1 MVYLVPFDGSALS
14 EAALV
19 RAREFAEH
27 TGREV
32 IALTVI
38 PPDEEYASERGWA
51 DADGSFDPEEV
62 AARLEAEVADIAPNA
77 TFRWEETET
86 VSTLA
91 STTMD
96 VSRTI
101 RKVAH
106 EVESDVVFIGSENAG
121 RVTAPVTSVGEPV
134 SEDPAYD
141 VFIVRHPD

>member
-14 EAALV
+14 KAALE
-19 RAREFAEH
+19 RARDFADH
-27 TGREV
+27 TGREL

-38 PPDEEYASERGWA
+38 PPDEEYARERDWT
-51 DADGSFDPEEV
+51 DADGTFDPETL

-77 TFRWEETET
+77 TFRWEQTEA

-106 EVESDVVFIGSENAG
+106 DVEADVVFIGSENAG
-121 RVTAPVTSVGEPV
+121 RVAAPVTSVGEPV

>member
-19 RAREFAEH
+19 RAREFANH
-27 TGREV
+27 TGREL

-38 PPDEEYASERGWA
+38 PSDEEYAGERDWL
-51 DADGSFDPEEV
+51 DSDGSFDPAEIAE
-62 AARLEAEVADIAPNA
+62 RLEAHVAEIAPNA
-77 TFRWEETET
+77 TFRWEETES
-86 VSTLA
+86 VSSLA
-91 STTMD
+91 STTVD

-106 EVESDVVFIGSENAG
+106 EAEADVVFIGSENAG
-121 RVTAPVTSVGEPV
+121 RVAAPVTSVGEPV

>member
-14 EAALV
+14 KAALK
-19 RAREFAEH
+19 RARDFADH
-27 TGREV
+27 TGHEL

-38 PPDEEYASERGWA
+38 PPDEEYARERDWT
-51 DADGSFDPEEV
+51 DADGTFDAEAL
-62 AARLEAEVADIAPNA
+62 AARLEAEVADLAPDA
-77 TFRWEETET
+77 TFRWEETEA

-106 EVESDVVFIGSENAG
+106 DVEADVVFIGSENAG
-121 RVTAPVTSVGEPV
+121 RVAAPVTSVGEPV